1 MGVHFREPVMT
12 SRRSMLL
19 GLAIAALGSLPVLAD
34 HQAVIAVPGHWQ
46 VPVIIDGRYAT
57 GAMVEG
63 DWGLYAAGRV
73 TPTVTGPVWI
83 TRLPPRRHYFPM
95 TGRPPAY
102 GRREVV
108 PQGRRPP
115 APGPYYRRI
124 WSTES
129 EPAPA
134 TVDSSSAF
142 GPVSGTMEPR
152 LARRFHRSSRRSGAA
167 GRAFSRPVSGTTP

>member
-1 MGVHFREPVMT
+1 MSVHFRETAMAPP
-12 SRRSMLL
+12 RSVLL
-19 GLAIAALGSLPVLAD
+19 GLAIAALCGLPALAD
-34 HQAVIAVPGHWQ
+34 HQPVIAVPGHGQ

-63 DWGLYAAGRV
+63 DWGLYAPGRV
-73 TPTVTGPVWI
+73 TPTITGPVWI
-83 TRLPPRRHYFPM
+83 TPLPPRRHYFPM

-108 PQGRRPP
+108 PQGYRAP

-124 WSTES
+124 WSTQS
-129 EPAPA
+129 EPSPA
-134 TVDSSSAF
+134 TADSS

-152 LARRFHRSSRRSGAA
+152 HARRFHRSSRRSGAS
-167 GRAFSRPVSGTTP
+167 GRAFSRPASRTTP